1 MEIAQLMQKLDI
13 TEAEAIQLL
22 EDDKAIDKGAKLFEL
37 TDEQAKAS
45 KKARQAD
52 RAPTVYQFKPRERKV
67 DNDKQMIINY
77 LQDTLKNWFQSN
89 SQCTYNACTNFEIV
103 NPEREFLFTY
113 NGKKYKIVLSA
124 PRN

>member
-37 TDEQAKAS
+37 TEEQAKAS

-52 RAPTVYQFKPRERKV
+52 RKPTVYQFKARERKA
-67 DNDKQMIINY
+67 DTDKAFLINELLTAVLPLCSSY
-77 LQDTLKNWFQSN
+77 EMVN
-89 SQCTYNACTNFEIV
+89 S
-103 NPEREFLFTY
+103 EREFLFTY
-113 NGKKYKIVLSA
+113 NEKKYKIVLSA

>member
-52 RAPTVYQFKPRERKV
+52 RAPTVYQFKPRERKI
-67 DNDKQMIINY
+67 DADKAFLINE
-77 LQDTLKNWFQSN
+77 LLTAVLPLCS
-89 SQCTYNACTNFEIV
+89 SHEIV
-103 NPEREFLFTY
+103 NSEREFLFTY

>member
-52 RAPTVYQFKPRERKV
+52 RAPTVYQFKPRERKA
-67 DNDKQMIINY
+67 DNDKREI
-77 LQDTLKNWFQSN
+77 LGLLLDRLDE
-89 SQCTYNACTNFEIV
+89 YNPQVV

-113 NGKKYKIVLSA
+113 NEKKYKIVLSA

>member
-67 DNDKQMIINY
+67 DNDKREI
-77 LQDTLKNWFQSN
+77 LGLLLDRLDE
-89 SQCTYNACTNFEIV
+89 YNPQIV

-113 NGKKYKIVLSA
+113 NEKKYKIVLSA